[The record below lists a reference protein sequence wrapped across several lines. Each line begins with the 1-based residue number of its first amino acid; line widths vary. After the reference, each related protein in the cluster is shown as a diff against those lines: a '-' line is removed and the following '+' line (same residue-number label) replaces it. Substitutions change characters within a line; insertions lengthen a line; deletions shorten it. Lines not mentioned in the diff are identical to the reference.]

1 MYAFLLEYYIR
12 NELERIEESIG
23 THIQIVSVDNRSV
36 CVTYTIVDL
45 ILGTKYLLA
54 KTNIG
59 NREPKEIL
67 DVLVK
72 NINDRIKLE
81 RSKT

>member
-1 MYAFLLEYYIR
+1 MNAFLLEYYIR
-12 NELERIEESIG
+12 NELERIEESIC
-23 THIQIVSVDNRSV
+23 TRIQIVSVDDQTV
-36 CVTYTIVDL
+36 CVTYSIVDL
-45 ILGTKYLLA
+45 ILGTKYLIA
-54 KTNIG
+54 KTRIK

-67 DVLVK
+67 DILVK